1 MRIDLLLTC
10 DNIECVNYRRIVA
23 NIVPTEIAY
32 RKITWKDRKIR
43 KKKFNTLKF
52 YPRCYCQLDFRSKEQ
67 RIKEERRDY
76 NG

>member
-52 YPRCYCQLDFRSKEQ
+52 HPQCYCQFDFRSKEE
-67 RIKEERRDY
+67 KEKL
-76 NG
+76 